1 MKSLLVVA
9 ALCASSHA
17 ARLHER
23 SSARMHRG
31 VPPASPGAKP
41 TLLRLRGGG
50 AAPTS
55 PAATNL
61 VSKIADQLAYEVAH
75 CTVSKAKFF
84 GFCGACCNWFLGL
97 SAVNDALH
105 NGPEVISLQM
115 TLAML
120 AYSLLFS
127 RWAGWDVSPANFMLA
142 GSHMFN
148 VAAQLNQLRRV
159 VAYKLDKEAGGKAE
173 ISALATK
180 SVGAVVIIATYA
192 LMAPKLKVMMPQ
204 GSYLASAAG
213 PFTIHPWPPVTKLFL
228 SAASLTDLHR
238 PTDKISLPQYAALTL
253 TGQGCPPTPAAPCG
267 SSTRS
272 PLQPPGPRP
281 GSRLTSPVD
290 PPRSPVQPLAPAPCP
305 AAPGSRTL
313 PYSPQLSRH
322 LPYRPLTQA
331 SSSLSTACTSPPS
344 TTPSPRSTSCSA
356 AARRG
361 TSAARSRPTSCS
373 GAIANSLCLAVGLSA
388 RAVGL

>member
-1 MKSLLVVA
+1 MKWVVFA

-17 ARLHER
+17 ARLHVR
-23 SSARMHRG
+23 QSARMQRG
-31 VPPASPGAKP
+31 MQPPASPGAQP

-97 SAVNDALH
+97 SAVNDALN

-127 RWAGWDVSPANFMLA
+127 RWAGWDVTPANFMLA

-159 VAYKLDKEAGGKAE
+159 VEYKLDKEAGGKAE

-180 SVGAVVIIATYA
+180 SVGAVVIIAAYA
-192 LMAPKLKVMMPQ
+192 AMAPKLKAMMPE

-238 PTDKISLPQYAALTL
+238 PTDKISLTQYAALTL
-253 TGQGCPPTPAAPCG
+253 TGQRCPPTPAAPCG
-267 SSTRS
+267 SSTHS
-272 PLQPPGPRP
+272 PNLGLPGRLSPHLPCRPSTQPR
-281 GSRLTSPVD
+281 
-290 PPRSPVQPLAPAPCP
+290 
-305 AAPGSRTL
+305 AAPSSRTL
-313 PYSPQLSRH
+313 PCSTW
-322 LPYRPLTQA
+322 LPHP
-331 SSSLSTACTSPPS
+331 
-344 TTPSPRSTSCSA
+344 
-356 AARRG
+356 
-361 TSAARSRPTSCS
+361 
-373 GAIANSLCLAVGLSA
+373 AI
-388 RAVGL
+388 

>member
-1 MKSLLVVA
+1 MKWLVFA

-17 ARLHER
+17 ARLHVR
-23 SSARMHRG
+23 QSARMQRG
-31 VPPASPGAKP
+31 MQPPASPGAQP

-97 SAVNDALH
+97 SAVNDALN

-127 RWAGWDVSPANFMLA
+127 RWAGWDVTPANFMLA

-159 VAYKLDKEAGGKAE
+159 VQYKLDKEAGGKAE

-192 LMAPKLKVMMPQ
+192 LMAPKLKAMMPE

-238 PTDKISLPQYAALTL
+238 PTDKISLTQYAALTL
-253 TGQGCPPTPAAPCG
+253 TGQRCPPTPAAPCG

-272 PLQPPGPRP
+272 PLPTLGPQARLSPHLPCRPSTQPR
-281 GSRLTSPVD
+281 
-290 PPRSPVQPLAPAPCP
+290 
-305 AAPGSRTL
+305 AAPSSRTL
-313 PYSPQLSRH
+313 PCSPWLPHPAIQPPNSRVTS
-322 LPYRPLTQA
+322 PTDRPPTQV
-331 SSSLSTACTSPPS
+331 SSSPSTACTSPPS

-356 AARRG
+356 AGELTLNPA
-361 TSAARSRPTSCS
+361 
-373 GAIANSLCLAVGLSA
+373 LA
-388 RAVGL
+388 

>member
-1 MKSLLVVA
+1 MQ
-9 ALCASSHA
+9 
-17 ARLHER
+17 
-23 SSARMHRG
+23 
-31 VPPASPGAKP
+31 PPASPGAQP

-97 SAVNDALH
+97 SAVNDALS

-127 RWAGWDVSPANFMLA
+127 RWAGWDVTPANFMLA

-159 VAYKLDKEAGGKAE
+159 VQYKLDKEAGGKAE

-192 LMAPKLKVMMPQ
+192 LMAPKLKAMMPE

-213 PFTIHPWPPVTKLFL
+213 PFTIHPW
-228 SAASLTDLHR
+228 
-238 PTDKISLPQYAALTL
+238 
-253 TGQGCPPTPAAPCG
+253 
-267 SSTRS
+267 
-272 PLQPPGPRP
+272 
-281 GSRLTSPVD
+281 
-290 PPRSPVQPLAPAPCP
+290 
-305 AAPGSRTL
+305 
-313 PYSPQLSRH
+313 
-322 LPYRPLTQA
+322 
-331 SSSLSTACTSPPS
+331 
-344 TTPSPRSTSCSA
+344 
-356 AARRG
+356 
-361 TSAARSRPTSCS
+361 
-373 GAIANSLCLAVGLSA
+373 
-388 RAVGL
+388 

>member
-1 MKSLLVVA
+1 MRIALVLA

-17 ARLHER
+17 ARVQLG
-23 SSARMHRG
+23 MQ
-31 VPPASPGAKP
+31 PPPGAKP
-41 TLLRLRGGG
+41 ILLRLRGGG
-50 AAPTS
+50 GAPTS

-61 VSKIADQLAYEVAH
+61 VAKIADQLAYEVAH

-253 TGQGCPPTPAAPCG
+253 TGFIFTFYGLYVTPINYPLTSVNILLCG
-267 SSTRS
+267 SS
-272 PLQPPGPRP
+272 
-281 GSRLTSPVD
+281 
-290 PPRSPVQPLAPAPCP
+290 AW
-305 AAPGSRTL
+305 
-313 PYSPQLSRH
+313 H
-322 LPYRPLTQA
+322 LGRKIKADFL
-331 SSSLSTACTSPPS
+331 
-344 TTPSPRSTSCSA
+344 
-356 AARRG
+356 
-361 TSAARSRPTSCS
+361 
-373 GAIANSLCLAVGLSA
+373 
-388 RAVGL
+388 

>member
-1 MKSLLVVA
+1 MCYRPLEIPRAASESRLDQRVVRVYPHPILRHERAENDISMKWLVFA

-17 ARLHER
+17 ARLHGR
-23 SSARMHRG
+23 PSARMQRG
-31 VPPASPGAKP
+31 MQPPASPGAQP

-97 SAVNDALH
+97 SAVNDALN

-127 RWAGWDVSPANFMLA
+127 RWAGWDVTPANFMLA

-159 VAYKLDKEAGGKAE
+159 VQYKLDKEAGGKAE

-180 SVGAVVIIATYA
+180 SVGAVVIIAAYA
-192 LMAPKLKVMMPQ
+192 AMAPKLKAMMPE

-238 PTDKISLPQYAALTL
+238 PTDKISLTQYAALTL
-253 TGQGCPPTPAAPCG
+253 TGFIFTFYGLYVTPINYPLTSVNVLLCG
-267 SSTRS
+267 SS
-272 PLQPPGPRP
+272 
-281 GSRLTSPVD
+281 
-290 PPRSPVQPLAPAPCP
+290 AW
-305 AAPGSRTL
+305 
-313 PYSPQLSRH
+313 H
-322 LPYRPLTQA
+322 LGRKIKADFL
-331 SSSLSTACTSPPS
+331 
-344 TTPSPRSTSCSA
+344 
-356 AARRG
+356 
-361 TSAARSRPTSCS
+361 
-373 GAIANSLCLAVGLSA
+373 
-388 RAVGL
+388 

>member
-1 MKSLLVVA
+1 MTIRPYKPRNSARSALLLSVCLSLYVCRETLLCHTRRVGVLFELLISDRKKMVKLLVLA

-23 SSARMHRG
+23 PSVRMQRTQ
-31 VPPASPGAKP
+31 PPASPGAKP

-50 AAPTS
+50 VAPAS

-61 VSKIADQLAYEVAH
+61 ASKIAEQLAYEVAH

-97 SAVNDALH
+97 SAVNDALN
-105 NGPEVISLQM
+105 NGPEIISLQM
-115 TLAML
+115 TLTML

-148 VAAQLNQLRRV
+148 IAAQLNQLRRV
-159 VAYKLDKEAGGKAE
+159 VEYKLDNGGKAE

-180 SVGAVVIIATYA
+180 SVGTVVMIAAYCV
-192 LMAPKLKVMMPQ
+192 MAPKLKAMSPA
-204 GSYLASAAG
+204 GSFLASAGG

-238 PTDKISLPQYAALTL
+238 PTDKISLTQYAALTL
-253 TGQGCPPTPAAPCG
+253 TGESCPSASAAPCS
-267 SSTRS
+267 SSTGS
-272 PLQPPGPRP
+272 PL
-281 GSRLTSPVD
+281 
-290 PPRSPVQPLAPAPCP
+290 
-305 AAPGSRTL
+305 
-313 PYSPQLSRH
+313 
-322 LPYRPLTQA
+322 
-331 SSSLSTACTSPPS
+331 
-344 TTPSPRSTSCSA
+344 
-356 AARRG
+356 
-361 TSAARSRPTSCS
+361 
-373 GAIANSLCLAVGLSA
+373 
-388 RAVGL
+388 

>member
-1 MKSLLVVA
+1 MKWVVFA

-17 ARLHER
+17 ARLHVR
-23 SSARMHRG
+23 QSARMQRG
-31 VPPASPGAKP
+31 MQPPASPGAQP

-97 SAVNDALH
+97 SAVNDALS

-127 RWAGWDVSPANFMLA
+127 RWAGWDVTPANFMLA

-159 VAYKLDKEAGGKAE
+159 VEYKLDKEAGGKAE

-180 SVGAVVIIATYA
+180 SVGAVVIIAAYA
-192 LMAPKLKVMMPQ
+192 AMAPKLKAMMPE

-238 PTDKISLPQYAALTL
+238 PTDKISLTQYAALTL
-253 TGQGCPPTPAAPCG
+253 TGFIFTFYGLYVTPINYPLTSVNVLLCG
-267 SSTRS
+267 SS
-272 PLQPPGPRP
+272 
-281 GSRLTSPVD
+281 
-290 PPRSPVQPLAPAPCP
+290 AW
-305 AAPGSRTL
+305 
-313 PYSPQLSRH
+313 H
-322 LPYRPLTQA
+322 LGRKIKADFL
-331 SSSLSTACTSPPS
+331 
-344 TTPSPRSTSCSA
+344 
-356 AARRG
+356 
-361 TSAARSRPTSCS
+361 
-373 GAIANSLCLAVGLSA
+373 
-388 RAVGL
+388 

>member
-1 MKSLLVVA
+1 MKWVVFA

-17 ARLHER
+17 ARLHVR
-23 SSARMHRG
+23 QSARMQRG
-31 VPPASPGAKP
+31 MQPPASPGAQP

-97 SAVNDALH
+97 SAVNDALS

-127 RWAGWDVSPANFMLA
+127 RWAGWDVTPANFMLA

-159 VAYKLDKEAGGKAE
+159 VQYKLDKEAGGKAE

-180 SVGAVVIIATYA
+180 SVGAVVIIAAYA
-192 LMAPKLKVMMPQ
+192 AMAPKLKAMMPE

-238 PTDKISLPQYAALTL
+238 PTDKISLTQYAALTL
-253 TGQGCPPTPAAPCG
+253 TGQRCPPTPAAPCG
-267 SSTRS
+267 SSTHS
-272 PLQPPGPRP
+272 PLPTLGPRA

-313 PYSPQLSRH
+313 PYSPPTL
-322 LPYRPLTQA
+322 A
-331 SSSLSTACTSPPS
+331 SPPLP
-344 TTPSPRSTSCSA
+344 TDPPR
-356 AARRG
+356 RFHLHLL
-361 TSAARSRPTSCS
+361 RPVRHPHQLPPHL
-373 GAIANSLCLAVGLSA
+373 GQRPALRQVN
-388 RAVGL
+388 

>member
-1 MKSLLVVA
+1 MSQAGPRFTLSEYFATSAPRTRSPMKLLVFA

-17 ARLHER
+17 ARLHVR
-23 SSARMHRG
+23 QSARMQRG
-31 VPPASPGAKP
+31 MQPPASPGAQP

-97 SAVNDALH
+97 SAVNDALS

-127 RWAGWDVSPANFMLA
+127 RWAGWDVTPANFMLA

-159 VAYKLDKEAGGKAE
+159 VEYKLDKEAGGKAE

-180 SVGAVVIIATYA
+180 SVGAVVIIAAYA
-192 LMAPKLKVMMPQ
+192 AMAPKLKAMMPE

-238 PTDKISLPQYAALTL
+238 PTDKISLTQYAALTL
-253 TGQGCPPTPAAPCG
+253 TGFIFTFYGLYVTPINYP
-267 SSTRS
+267 
-272 PLQPPGPRP
+272 
-281 GSRLTSPVD
+281 LTSVNI
-290 PPRSPVQPLAPAPCP
+290 L
-305 AAPGSRTL
+305 L
-313 PYSPQLSRH
+313 FLSSAWH
-322 LPYRPLTQA
+322 LGRKIKADYL
-331 SSSLSTACTSPPS
+331 
-344 TTPSPRSTSCSA
+344 
-356 AARRG
+356 
-361 TSAARSRPTSCS
+361 
-373 GAIANSLCLAVGLSA
+373 
-388 RAVGL
+388 